1 MYDELRLSVIL
12 RMTVTNGIAL
22 HQTEKKNGENI
33 PLPLVL
39 TPPTQQEQED
49 IMNILLLA
57 ETGVGK
63 STFINAFV
71 NYLKYNKLEEAE
83 KNPVVLIPVSLF
95 ITTGDDFEE
104 HLVKFEGKDGISDED
119 HKQIGQSV
127 T

>member
-1 MYDELRLSVIL
+1 
-12 RMTVTNGIAL
+12 
-22 HQTEKKNGENI
+22 
-33 PLPLVL
+33 
-39 TPPTQQEQED
+39 
-49 IMNILLLA
+49 MNILLLA